1 MTRRHGWSGDLPA
14 TDEEA
19 VQRILAATRRC
30 IDQHGEDAG
39 ISEVARE
46 LGVTR
51 QTIYRYFKTTRDL
64 LTATAI
70 DASSELL
77 TDIQRHVRA
86 TNRDPDEVVVET
98 IAYTVERI
106 RERPYVG
113 LLLQPSKSNGP
124 EMGFTSEIARTLG
137 RTLVDALPV
146 DWAAAGYDDQE
157 LDALVHMML
166 RTLMTFMVDPGDP
179 PLTGEEIRAYLRRWI
194 APAIA
199 GTPTTR
205 LAKARRR

>member
-19 VQRILAATRRC
+19 VHRILAATRTC
-30 IDQHGEDAG
+30 IDRHGDDAG
-39 ISEVARE
+39 IAEVARE
-46 LGVTR
+46 LGVAR
-51 QTIYRYFKTTRDL
+51 QTIYRYFRTTRDL

-77 TDIQRHVRA
+77 TDIQLHVQA
-86 TNRDPDEVVVET
+86 GDRDAAEVVVET
-98 IAYTVERI
+98 IAYAVERI

-113 LLLQPSKSNGP
+113 LLLQPSKSSGP
-124 EMGFTSEIARTLG
+124 QMGFTSEIARALA
-137 RTLVDALPV
+137 RPLVDALPV
-146 DWAAAGYDDQE
+146 DWSALGYDDQQ

-166 RTLMTFMVDPGDP
+166 RTLMSFVVDPGDP

-194 APAIA
+194 APAIVL
-199 GTPTTR
+199 TPAARPTKATR
-205 LAKARRR
+205 P